1 MKNTILILAL
11 TLVSLTGYTQSLVWN
26 SAPDTYEAVSIVEI
40 GDTISTVQ
48 QYNGHW
54 ITVNNT
60 ELDFKQYEKDI
71 KQVARKKRIDARKAR
86 WRANGWYVDVI
97 KRVGYDKYGFS
108 IWYNKKTG
116 EYTRE
121 IRTGYYTSIH
131 VPYTYKCT
139 IK

>member
-86 WRANGWYVDVI
+86 
-97 KRVGYDKYGFS
+97 
-108 IWYNKKTG
+108 
-116 EYTRE
+116 
-121 IRTGYYTSIH
+121 
-131 VPYTYKCT
+131 
-139 IK
+139 